1 LDPDREAGGNNA
13 AASQAFLQIPVSA
26 EASHFPGEHQ
36 PVILSP
42 NPPLSLWS
50 HPKFQQNEGA
60 KDSIWIPYSLA
71 SLLHVIELPNS
82 PMANRRM
89 KALISSFYV
98 QFFVMMNRNRKKW
111 SHV

>member
-1 LDPDREAGGNNA
+1 LNPDWEAGGNNA
-13 AASQAFLQIPVSA
+13 AASQAFPQIPVSA

-60 KDSIWIPYSLA
+60 KDRASGSL
-71 SLLHVIELPNS
+71 
-82 PMANRRM
+82 
-89 KALISSFYV
+89 
-98 QFFVMMNRNRKKW
+98 MMNRNRKKW